1 MTDHPAPGPSAHA
14 PLHTMNPTARFADR
28 AADYRLYRPDYAPA
42 AIDALLEPLDP
53 AKAVIADVG
62 AGTGISTRQVAA
74 RLRPGARV
82 LAIEPNPAMRDAA
95 EPHPL
100 VEWRAGTGESTG
112 LPAASVDLVLCA
124 QAFHWFRAGEAFA
137 EFRRILRP
145 GGRLALLNNDR
156 DRSSPVTRDYGRLM
170 RDASDNHPAETR
182 HDSHIP
188 IYMTPLF
195 RVADT
200 GVFSHGQDLTLEGLL
215 GRARS
220 SSYCPTSGPKW
231 ESLARGLTDLHRAH
245 ADAAGRVRLAY
256 ITALFLA
263 EPTAHAPRH
272 A

>member
-1 MTDHPAPGPSAHA
+1 MTTGPSSPA
-14 PLHTMNPTARFADR
+14 PLHAMNPTARFSDR
-28 AADYRLYRPDYAPA
+28 ADDYRRFRPDYAPPA
-42 AIDALLEPLDP
+42 FDAMLAHTDR
-53 AKAVIADVG
+53 ASAVVADVG

-74 RLRPGARV
+74 CLAPGARV
-82 LAIEPNPAMRDAA
+82 LAIEPNPAMRSAGQAD
-95 EPHPL
+95 PHPL
-100 VEWRAGTGESTG
+100 VEWRDGTAESTG
-112 LPAASVDLVLCA
+112 LPPASVDLILCA
-124 QAFHWFRAGEAFA
+124 QAFHWFRPAEAFP

-170 RDASDNHPAETR
+170 REASDNHPAETR

-231 ESLARGLTDLHRAH
+231 EALARGLTDLHRAH
-245 ADAAGRVRLAY
+245 ADATGRLRLAY